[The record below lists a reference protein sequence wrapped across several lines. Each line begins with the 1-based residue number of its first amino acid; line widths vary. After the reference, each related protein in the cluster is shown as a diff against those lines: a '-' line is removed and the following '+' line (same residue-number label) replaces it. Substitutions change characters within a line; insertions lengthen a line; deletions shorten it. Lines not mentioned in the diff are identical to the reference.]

1 MHEEFPRKFL
11 ESASC
16 GDGFWETDGKGHY
29 THKGIMLEVKVG
41 EEVSTKS
48 KHEESLNII
57 QNNKQ
62 RSHINLLKSYFCLFI
77 L

>member
-11 ESASC
+11 ESPSC

-41 EEVSTKS
+41 EEVTQVSTKA
-48 KHEESLNII
+48 KHDESLNII
-57 QNNKQ
+57 QNNKH
-62 RSHINLLKSYFCLFI
+62 RPHVEFLKS
-77 L
+77 